1 MYLFMLSGGVDMNE
15 SVEAPKTGKVGGELE
30 RIGEDQMDSEI
41 GPDME
46 GVEFRGNEQ
55 DIKKENLETGKIST
69 ICVKTEKGEEK
80 EEVDD
85 EDDDDDDNDDDDNDD
100 DDDDSDEDDYDDG
113 NGKRKKIL
121 PPDSSEKDL
130 SEAERKLQEGVNE
143 KSEVV

>member
-1 MYLFMLSGGVDMNE
+1 MLSGGVDINVDMNE
-15 SVEAPKTGKVGGELE
+15 SVEAQKTGKVGGELE

-41 GPDME
+41 GTDME
-46 GVEFRGNEQ
+46 GVEFGGNEQ
-55 DIKKENLETGKIST
+55 DVKKENIETGKIST
-69 ICVKTEKGEEK
+69 VCVKREKDEE

-85 EDDDDDDNDDDDNDD
+85 DNNDDDDDNND

-121 PPDSSEKDL
+121 PLDSSEKDIG
-130 SEAERKLQEGVNE
+130 EAEGELQEGVNE